1 MKIGV
6 FDSGRGGEF
15 IAQGLRAL
23 LPDHEFI
30 VVNDHAH
37 VPYGA
42 RPTNEI
48 IQLTIAAIQPLIDAG
63 CPTIVVA
70 CNTATMVAISHLRAR
85 FPAVQFVGTDPMVKP
100 AAQGSAAR
108 HITVLATP
116 RTLTS
121 ERYLQL
127 TAAYG
132 QNITIDQPSTVEWAT
147 LIENNLTQ
155 TLDYTNVATS
165 INNGSD
171 TVVLACTH
179 YITLK
184 SHLQQ
189 LFPAVRILEPTEAI
203 ARQVTRVLQNL

>member
-15 IAQGLRAL
+15 IAEGLRAL
-23 LPDHEFI
+23 LPEHEFM
-30 VVNDHAH
+30 VVNDHTH

-42 RPTNEI
+42 RPTDEI
-48 IQLTIAAIQPLIDAG
+48 VQLTIAAVQPLIDAH
-63 CPTIVVA
+63 CPVIVIA

-85 FPAVQFVGTDPMVKP
+85 FPAVQFVGTDPMIKP
-100 AAQGSAAR
+100 AAQGSVAR

-127 TAAYG
+127 TTMYG
-132 QNITIDQPSTVEWAT
+132 KKVIIDQPNTADWAT
-147 LIENNLTQ
+147 IIENSRTQ
-155 TLDYTNVATS
+155 TLDFTDIATS

-171 TVVLACTH
+171 TIVLACTH

-184 SHLQQ
+184 SHFQQ
-189 LFPAVRILEPTEAI
+189 LFPAVQILEPTEAI
-203 ARQVTRVLQNL
+203 ARQITRVSQNL